1 MKNKKGLF
9 ISMMMAFLPLSN
21 VQMNAKVEIPLQVEI
36 VSLTAMQKNCL
47 ELISMLQSLMDYG
60 ITNMDTA

>member
-1 MKNKKGLF
+1 
-9 ISMMMAFLPLSN
+9 MMMAFLPLSN